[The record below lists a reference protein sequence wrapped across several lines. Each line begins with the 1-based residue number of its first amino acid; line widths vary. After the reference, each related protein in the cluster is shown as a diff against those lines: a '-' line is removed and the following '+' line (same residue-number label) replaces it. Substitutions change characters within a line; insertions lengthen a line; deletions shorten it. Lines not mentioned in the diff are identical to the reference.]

1 MAYQGSPACVTQVDL
16 LNSMGPV
23 LSVRSDTFL
32 VRACGRCRD
41 TTSKVLATAW
51 CEAVVQRTPGYMDP
65 KDAAGTAP
73 ASLTV
78 PANKAFGR
86 RFNLVSLR
94 WLTASEL

>member
-1 MAYQGSPACVTQVDL
+1 M
-16 LNSMGPV
+16 
-23 LSVRSDTFL
+23 
-32 VRACGRCRD
+32 
-41 TTSKVLATAW
+41 ATAW

-65 KDAAGTAP
+65 KDAAETAP

-94 WLTASEL
+94 WLTPSEL